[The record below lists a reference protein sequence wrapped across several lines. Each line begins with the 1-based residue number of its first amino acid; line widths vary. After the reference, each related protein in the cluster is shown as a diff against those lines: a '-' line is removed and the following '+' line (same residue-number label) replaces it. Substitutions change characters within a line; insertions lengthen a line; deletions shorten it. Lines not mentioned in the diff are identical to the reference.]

1 MTYKEFITNIIET
14 RGRIIDDDDKERH
27 HILPKCLGGSNAPDN
42 LVDLTLEEHFIA
54 HKLLTEENPESKPL
68 AYAFRRMS
76 NVRRVGS
83 TRTIETPEEYREAR
97 LENKRKTVKTH
108 YGQELRE
115 ETKRK
120 ISASNTGKKRTKEM
134 NEANRQRQ
142 LEYLKTHENPYK
154 GRKHSAEARAKMSKS
169 HEGRDYSYLRKPIP
183 PEEKERRVKKFKETY
198 YSKSAEERAEIVSK
212 MLANRKPNKYWQGE
226 TMPDETRKKISET
239 LKQKHL
245 CSALAIGVYCEETD
259 ETYRSMTEAEKATG
273 VDRHIIRKYIN
284 GKMKNNKWHF
294 KEMNSTVAEDLE
306 VAT

>member
-1 MTYKEFITNIIET
+1 MTYSEFINNIIET
-14 RGRIIDDDDKERH
+14 RGRTMDVDEKERH
-27 HILPKCLGGSNAPDN
+27 HVLPKCLGGSNDPNN
-42 LVDLTLEEHFIA
+42 LIDLTLEEHFIA

-76 NVRRVGS
+76 NIRRVGL

-97 LENKRKTVKTH
+97 LENKRQTVKTH

-154 GRKHSAEARAKMSKS
+154 GRKHSAEARAKMSKA

-183 PEEKERRVKKFKETY
+183 PEEKERRIKKFRETY
-198 YSKSAEERAEIVSK
+198 FSKSDEERSEIVAK
-212 MLANRKPNKYWQGE
+212 RLANRKQTKYWQGK
-226 TMPDETRKKISET
+226 TLPDEIRKKISET
-239 LKQKHL
+239 LKRKHL
-245 CSALAIGVYCEETD
+245 CSAVAIGVYCEETGKM
-259 ETYRSMTEAEKATG
+259 YRSLTEAEKATG

-284 GKMKNNKWHF
+284 GKMKNSKWHF
-294 KEMNSTVAEDLE
+294 RETKITGAEELE